1 MIEGGTPTIYVS
13 DMDRAVE
20 FYTAVLGLRLESR
33 YDNEWASVDA
43 GKGMTIGLHPAAE
56 RMGAPGTLGSINI
69 GFNVTESLDEVV
81 RTLESRGVTFDGPI
95 SGDANGS
102 IRLAFF
108 GDPDGNSLYL
118 CESKTTWGVH

>member
-13 DMDRAVE
+13 DMDRAVQ
-20 FYTAVLGLRLESR
+20 FYTEVLGLLLISR
-33 YDNEWASVDA
+33 HGDEWASVDA
-43 GKGMTIGLHPAAE
+43 GKGLTLGLHPAAE
-56 RMGAPGTLGSINI
+56 RMGAPGTLGSINV
-69 GFNVTESLDEVV
+69 GLNVTESIDEVV

-95 SGDANGS
+95 KGDANGS

-118 CESKTTWGVH
+118 CESKY

>member
-33 YDNEWASVDA
+33 YGDEWASVDA
-43 GKGMTIGLHPAAE
+43 GRGMTIGLHPAAE
-56 RMGAPGTLGSINI
+56 RMGAPGTLGSINV

-81 RTLESRGVTFDGPI
+81 RTLENRGVTFDGPI
-95 SGDANGS
+95 RGDANGS

-118 CESKTTWGVH
+118 CESKY

>member
-13 DMDRAVE
+13 DMDRAVQ
-20 FYTAVLGLRLESR
+20 FYTEVLGLRLISR
-33 YDNEWASVDA
+33 HGDEWASVDA
-43 GKGMTIGLHPAAE
+43 GKGLTLGLHPAAK
-56 RMGAPGTLGSINI
+56 RMGAPGTLGSINV
-69 GFNVTESLDEVV
+69 GLNVTESIDEVV

-95 SGDANGS
+95 KGDANGS

-118 CESKTTWGVH
+118 CESKY

>member
-33 YDNEWASVDA
+33 YGDEWASVDA
-43 GKGMTIGLHPAAE
+43 GRGMTIGLHPAAE
-56 RMGAPGTLGSINI
+56 RMGAPGTLGSINV

-81 RTLESRGVTFDGPI
+81 RTLENRGVTFDGPI
-95 SGDANGS
+95 TGDASGS

-118 CESKTTWGVH
+118 CESKY

>member
-33 YDNEWASVDA
+33 YGNEWASVDA

-118 CESKTTWGVH
+118 CESKY

>member
-20 FYTAVLGLRLESR
+20 FYTEVLGLRLVSR
-33 YDNEWASVDA
+33 YGDEWASVDA
-43 GKGMTIGLHPAAE
+43 GRGMTIGLHPAAE

-69 GFNVTESLDEVV
+69 GFNVTESIDEVV

-95 SGDANGS
+95 KGDANGS

-108 GDPDGNSLYL
+108 GDFDGNSLYL
-118 CESKTTWGVH
+118 CESKY

>member
-13 DMDRAVE
+13 DMDRAVK
-20 FYTAVLGLRLESR
+20 FYTAFLGLRLESL
-33 YDNEWASVDA
+33 YGYEWASVDA

-118 CESKTTWGVH
+118 CESKY

>member
-33 YDNEWASVDA
+33 FGNEWASVDA
-43 GKGMTIGLHPAAE
+43 GRGLTIGLHPAAE
-56 RMGAPGTLGSINI
+56 GMGAPGTLGSINI

-81 RTLESRGVTFDGPI
+81 RTLENRGVTFDGPI
-95 SGDANGS
+95 RGDANGS

-118 CESKTTWGVH
+118 CESKY

>member
-13 DMDRAVE
+13 DMDRAVQ
-20 FYTAVLGLRLESR
+20 FYTEVLGLRLISR
-33 YDNEWASVDA
+33 HGDEWASVDA
-43 GKGMTIGLHPAAE
+43 GKGLTLGLHPAAE
-56 RMGAPGTLGSINI
+56 RMGVPGTLGSINV
-69 GFNVTESLDEVV
+69 GFNVTESIEEVV

-95 SGDANGS
+95 KGDANGS

-118 CESKTTWGVH
+118 CESKY

>member
-1 MIEGGTPTIYVS
+1 MIEGGGPTIYVS

-33 YDNEWASVDA
+33 YGDEWASVDA
-43 GKGMTIGLHPAAE
+43 GKGMTIGLHPATE

-81 RTLESRGVTFDGPI
+81 RTLENRGVTLDGPI
-95 SGDANGS
+95 TGDANGS

-118 CESKTTWGVH
+118 CESKY

>member
-13 DMDRAVE
+13 NMDRAVE
-20 FYTAVLGLRLESR
+20 FYTEVLGLRLISR
-33 YDNEWASVDA
+33 YGDEWASVDV
-43 GKGMTIGLHPAAE
+43 GKGLTLGLHPAAE

-69 GFNVTESLDEVV
+69 GLNVTQSIDDVV

-95 SGDANGS
+95 QGDTNGS

-118 CESKTTWGVH
+118 CESKY

>member
-33 YDNEWASVDA
+33 YGDEWASVDA
-43 GKGMTIGLHPAAE
+43 GRGMTIGLHPAAE

-118 CESKTTWGVH
+118 CESKY

>member
-33 YDNEWASVDA
+33 YGDEWASVDA
-43 GKGMTIGLHPAAE
+43 GRGMTIGLHPAAE

-81 RTLESRGVTFDGPI
+81 RALESRGVTFDGPI

-118 CESKTTWGVH
+118 CESKY

>member
-20 FYTAVLGLRLESR
+20 VYTAVLGLRLESR
-33 YDNEWASVDA
+33 HGDEWASVDA
-43 GKGMTIGLHPAAE
+43 GRGMTIGLHPAAE

-69 GFNVTESLDEVV
+69 GFNVTESLDEVL
-81 RTLESRGVTFDGPI
+81 RTLENRGVTFDGPI
-95 SGDANGS
+95 RGDANGS

-118 CESKTTWGVH
+118 CESKY

>member
-1 MIEGGTPTIYVS
+1 MIDGGGPTIYVS

-20 FYTAVLGLRLESR
+20 FYTKVLGLRLVSR
-33 YDNEWASVDA
+33 YGDEWASVDA
-43 GKGMTIGLHPAAE
+43 GKGMIIGLHPAAE

-69 GFNVTESLDEVV
+69 GFDVTESIDEVV

-95 SGDANGS
+95 KDDANGS

-108 GDPDGNSLYL
+108 GDSDGNSLYL
-118 CESKTTWGVH
+118 CESKY

>member
-13 DMDRAVE
+13 NMDRAVE
-20 FYTAVLGLRLESR
+20 FYTEVLGLRLISR
-33 YDNEWASVDA
+33 YGDEWASVDV
-43 GKGMTIGLHPAAE
+43 GKGLTLGLHPAAE

-69 GFNVTESLDEVV
+69 GLNVTQSIDDVV

-95 SGDANGS
+95 QGDTNGS

-108 GDPDGNSLYL
+108 GDPDGNSLDL
-118 CESKTTWGVH
+118 CESKY

>member
-13 DMDRAVE
+13 NMDRAVD
-20 FYTAVLGLRLESR
+20 FYTEVLGLRLVSR
-33 YDNEWASVDA
+33 YGDEWASVDA

-69 GFNVTESLDEVV
+69 GFNVTQSIDVVV
-81 RTLESRGVTFDGPI
+81 RTLESRGVTFDEPI
-95 SGDANGS
+95 KGDANGS
-102 IRLAFF
+102 IKLAFF

-118 CESKTTWGVH
+118 CESKY